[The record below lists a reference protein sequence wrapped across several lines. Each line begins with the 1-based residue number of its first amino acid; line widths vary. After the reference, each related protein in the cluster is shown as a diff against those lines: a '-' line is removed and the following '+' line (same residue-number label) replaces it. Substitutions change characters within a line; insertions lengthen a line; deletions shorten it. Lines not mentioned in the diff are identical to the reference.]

1 MATTTVSTP
10 PPMTAAQKRAA
21 ASRKENGLLAAAVL
35 AMVLFPFV
43 DSALGLDTIGSWE
56 GILVYC
62 ILAMGLNIVVGYA
75 GLLDLGYAAF
85 FAIGAYTIGFLTS
98 PASVFVQNGW
108 VPGWAQNFWFAM
120 GVSWL
125 AAALFGV
132 LLGAPTL
139 RLRGDYLAIVTLGFG
154 EIVPNFF
161 RSADKITGGVNGLN
175 PIAKPPTIEL
185 FGHTIAFSATD
196 QRNWYWLMLLVG
208 LFSLFI
214 IRRLY
219 NSRLGRTWAAM
230 REDEIA
236 ASSMGVNLVTTKL
249 WAFALGASFAGFAG
263 SVFSSAFQFV
273 EPSQFE
279 FSVSVTVLAMVIL
292 GGIGN
297 IYGVIAGALLIGAFD
312 RILTDALKSPLN
324 RLGEAIGSETL
335 ANHDLSSDRFLVFG
349 LALVLMMLLRPAG
362 LFPSAQHRAELS
374 SAEPDVDDTTTETEQ
389 VLAQNESMFQM
400 RQDDSSGGGGRV

>member
-1 MATTTVSTP
+1 MATTTATVP
-10 PPMTAAQKRAA
+10 PPLTSEQKRAA
-21 ASRKENGLLAAAVL
+21 ASRRENGFLAAAVL

-43 DSALGLDTIGSWE
+43 DSALGLGTIGSWE

-120 GVSWL
+120 GISWL
-125 AAALFGV
+125 VAALFGV

-175 PIAKPPTIEL
+175 PIAKPPSFTL
-185 FGHTIAFSATD
+185 FGYEVGFSATD

-208 LFSLFI
+208 LFSLLI
-214 IRRLY
+214 IRRMY
-219 NSRLGRTWAAM
+219 DSRLGRTWQAM

-249 WAFALGASFAGFAG
+249 WAFALGASCAGFAG
-263 SVFSSAFQFV
+263 TIFSSTFQIG
-273 EPSQFE
+273 EPSQ
-279 FSVSVTVLAMVIL
+279 VV
-292 GGIGN
+292 
-297 IYGVIAGALLIGAFD
+297 
-312 RILTDALKSPLN
+312 
-324 RLGEAIGSETL
+324 
-335 ANHDLSSDRFLVFG
+335 
-349 LALVLMMLLRPAG
+349 
-362 LFPSAQHRAELS
+362 
-374 SAEPDVDDTTTETEQ
+374 
-389 VLAQNESMFQM
+389 
-400 RQDDSSGGGGRV
+400 